1 VECYVHIYASL
12 LVVGVMLFQNIIGKS
27 NQPIVYAYR
36 LLNKVEQNYS
46 TTKLEVLVMVFFCT
60 SSDIIC

>member
-1 VECYVHIYASL
+1 VECYVHIYVSL

>member
-1 VECYVHIYASL
+1 MECYVHIYVSL